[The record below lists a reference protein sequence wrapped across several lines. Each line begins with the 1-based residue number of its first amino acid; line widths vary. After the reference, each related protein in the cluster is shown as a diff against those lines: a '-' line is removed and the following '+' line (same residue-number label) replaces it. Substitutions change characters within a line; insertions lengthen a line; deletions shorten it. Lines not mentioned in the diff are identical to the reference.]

1 MSRPQTFIQRRA
13 MIPRSSILLL
23 AACLAITACQPA
35 TQSRPFAG
43 RGGRNLDQPP
53 RYGEPSRYVEPIAP
67 QAGQMID
74 PNAAAA
80 AGIDPRTI
88 PPGANTTPPSNLPPS
103 TPGLDQGLTV
113 TPPTVVPIVP
123 SGAAPVPAPVSP
135 AVAPNT
141 AAATAPVVPPT
152 PAPGDVPTARAVPGK
167 PGYVYSPKDPKKIIS
182 VEGLRPGSKAKDPDT
197 GEIFRVPYQ

>member
-1 MSRPQTFIQRRA
+1 

-23 AACLAITACQPA
+23 AASLAITACQPA

-67 QAGQMID
+67 QAGQVID

-88 PPGANTTPPSNLPPS
+88 PPGANTTPPSNLPPT

-123 SGAAPVPAPVSP
+123 PGATPPAATVPVTPTTPAATPP
-135 AVAPNT
+135 AVT
-141 AAATAPVVPPT
+141 PP
-152 PAPGDVPTARAVPGK
+152 PAPGDVPVARAVPGK

>member
-1 MSRPQTFIQRRA
+1 

-23 AACLAITACQPA
+23 AASIAITACQPT

-53 RYGEPSRYVEPIAP
+53 RYGESNRYVEPLAP
-67 QAGQMID
+67 QAGQVID

-88 PPGANTTPPSNLPPS
+88 PPGANTTPPSNLPPTS
-103 TPGLDQGLTV
+103 PGLDQGLSV

-123 SGAAPVPAPVSP
+123 PAGAAPSTPAPQAPGNAAVPGAP
-135 AVAPNT
+135 AT
-141 AAATAPVVPPT
+141 TPPA
-152 PAPGDVPTARAVPGK
+152 APGDVQIARPVPGK

>member
-1 MSRPQTFIQRRA
+1 
-13 MIPRSSILLL
+13 MIPRSSIFPL

-53 RYGEPSRYVEPIAP
+53 RYGEPSRYVDPIAP
-67 QAGQMID
+67 QAGPMID

-88 PPGANTTPPSNLPPS
+88 PPGANTTPPTNLPPT

-123 SGAAPVPAPVSP
+123 PGAAPTPAPAPAPAPVTP
-135 AVAPNT
+135 TPP
-141 AAATAPVVPPT
+141 AATATATTPVATPP